1 MSKEKKTL
9 VLATRNRGKVLEVE
23 RILKIHAPEMSL
35 ISMADLD
42 IGDIEETGNS
52 FEENALLK
60 ARTVTQISGLAAL
73 ADDRGL
79 AIDSLNGEPGIY
91 SARYSGVHGDDAAN
105 NAKVLKQMAGITKR
119 SASFIAVL
127 ALTRPDGQS
136 IISRGELLGQIIDSP
151 RGDQGFGYDP
161 IFEPT
166 GFDITTAQMSPEMKD
181 SISHRGKA
189 LAQIAPKI
197 SPFLSLS

>member
-1 MSKEKKTL
+1 MKKTL
-9 VLATRNRGKVLEVE
+9 VLATRNKGKVLEVE
-23 RILKIHAPEMSL
+23 RMLKIHAPEISL

-42 IGDIEETGNS
+42 IGDIEETGNT

-60 ARTVTQISGLAAL
+60 ASTVTKLSGLPAL
-73 ADDRGL
+73 ADDSGL
-79 AIDSLNGEPGIY
+79 AINSLSGEPGIY

-105 NAKVLKQMAGITKR
+105 NAKVLKLMAGITKR

-136 IISRGELLGQIIDSP
+136 IISRGELLGQIINSP
-151 RGDQGFGYDP
+151 IGDQGFGYDP
-161 IFEPT
+161 IFQPT
-166 GFDITTAQMSPEMKD
+166 GFNITTAQMSPEIKD

>member
-9 VLATRNRGKVLEVE
+9 VLATRNKGKVLEVE
-23 RILKIHAPEMSL
+23 RMLKIHAPEISL

-42 IGDIEETGNS
+42 IGDIAETGNS

-73 ADDRGL
+73 ADDSGL

-161 IFEPT
+161 IFQPT

>member
-9 VLATRNRGKVLEVE
+9 VLATRNKGKVLEVE
-23 RILKIHAPEMSL
+23 RMLKIHAPEISL

-42 IGDIEETGNS
+42 IGDIDETGNS

-73 ADDRGL
+73 ADDSGL

-105 NAKVLKQMAGITKR
+105 NAKVLKLMAGITKR

-161 IFEPT
+161 IFQPT
-166 GFDITTAQMSPEMKD
+166 GFDFTTAQMSPEMKD

>member
-9 VLATRNRGKVLEVE
+9 VLATRNKGKVLEVE
-23 RILKIHAPEMSL
+23 RMLKIHAPEISL

-42 IGDIEETGNS
+42 IGDIDETGNS

-73 ADDRGL
+73 ADDSGL
-79 AIDSLNGEPGIY
+79 AIDSLNGDPGIY

-105 NAKVLKQMAGITKR
+105 NAKVLKLMAGITKR

-161 IFEPT
+161 IFQPT
-166 GFDITTAQMSPEMKD
+166 GFDFTTAQMSPEMKD

>member
-9 VLATRNRGKVLEVE
+9 VLATRNKGKVLEVE
-23 RILKIHAPEMSL
+23 RMLKIHAPEISL

-42 IGDIEETGNS
+42 IGDIDETGNS

-73 ADDRGL
+73 ADDSGL

-105 NAKVLKQMAGITKR
+105 NAKVLKLMAGITKR

-136 IISRGELLGQIIDSP
+136 IISRGELLGQIIDIP

-161 IFEPT
+161 IFQPT

>member
-9 VLATRNRGKVLEVE
+9 VLATRNKGKVLEVE
-23 RILKIHAPEMSL
+23 RMLKIHAPEISL

-42 IGDIEETGNS
+42 IGDIDETGNS

-73 ADDRGL
+73 ADDSGL
-79 AIDSLNGEPGIY
+79 AIDSLNGDPGIY

-105 NAKVLKQMAGITKR
+105 NAKVLKLMAGINKR

-161 IFEPT
+161 IFQPT

>member
-1 MSKEKKTL
+1 M
-9 VLATRNRGKVLEVE
+9 
-23 RILKIHAPEMSL
+23 LKIHAPEISL

-73 ADDRGL
+73 ADDSGL
-79 AIDSLNGEPGIY
+79 AIDALNGEPGIF

-105 NAKVLKQMAGITKR
+105 NAKVLRQMAGITKR

-151 RGDQGFGYDP
+151 RGNQGFGYDP
-161 IFEPT
+161 IFQPT

>member
-9 VLATRNRGKVLEVE
+9 VLATRNKGKVLEVE
-23 RILKIHAPEMSL
+23 RMLKIHAPEISL

-42 IGDIEETGNS
+42 IGDIDETGNS

-60 ARTVTQISGLAAL
+60 ARIVTQISGLAAL
-73 ADDRGL
+73 ADDSGL

-105 NAKVLKQMAGITKR
+105 NAKVLKLMAGITKR

-161 IFEPT
+161 IFQPT

>member
-9 VLATRNRGKVLEVE
+9 VLATRNKGKVLEVE
-23 RILKIHAPEMSL
+23 RMLKIHAPEISL

-42 IGDIEETGNS
+42 IGDIEETGNT

-73 ADDRGL
+73 ADDSGL
-79 AIDSLNGEPGIY
+79 AIDSLNGGPGIY

-105 NAKVLKQMAGITKR
+105 NAKVLNLMAGISKR

-161 IFEPT
+161 IFQPT

>member
-9 VLATRNRGKVLEVE
+9 VLATRNKGKVLEVE
-23 RILKIHAPEMSL
+23 RMLKIHAPEISL

-42 IGDIEETGNS
+42 IGDIAETGNS

-73 ADDRGL
+73 ADDSGL

-151 RGDQGFGYDP
+151 RGIQGFGYDP
-161 IFEPT
+161 IFQPT

>member
-9 VLATRNRGKVLEVE
+9 VLATRNKGKVLEVE
-23 RILKIHAPEMSL
+23 RMLKIHAPEISL

-42 IGDIEETGNS
+42 IDDIEETGNS

-60 ARTVTQISGLAAL
+60 ASTVTKLSGLAVL
-73 ADDRGL
+73 ADDSGL

-161 IFEPT
+161 IFQPT

>member
-23 RILKIHAPEMSL
+23 RMLKIHAPEISL
-35 ISMADLD
+35 ISMADLG
-42 IGDIEETGNS
+42 IGDIEETGKS

-73 ADDRGL
+73 ADDSGL
-79 AIDSLNGEPGIY
+79 AIDSLNGEPGIF

-161 IFEPT
+161 IFQPT

>member
-9 VLATRNRGKVLEVE
+9 VLATRNKGKVLEVE
-23 RILKIHAPEMSL
+23 RMLKIHAPEISL

-60 ARTVTQISGLAAL
+60 ARTVTQLSGLAAL
-73 ADDRGL
+73 ADDSGL

-105 NAKVLKQMAGITKR
+105 NAKVLKLMAGITKR

-161 IFEPT
+161 IFQPT

-197 SPFLSLS
+197 SPFLALS

>member
-9 VLATRNRGKVLEVE
+9 VLATRNKGKVLEVE
-23 RILKIHAPEMSL
+23 RMLKIHAPEISL

-73 ADDRGL
+73 ADDSGL

-161 IFEPT
+161 IFQPS
-166 GFDITTAQMSPEMKD
+166 GFEITTAQMSPEIKD

-189 LAQIAPKI
+189 LAHIAPKI

>member
-9 VLATRNRGKVLEVE
+9 VLATRNKGKVLEVE
-23 RILKIHAPEMSL
+23 RMLKIHAPEISL

-42 IGDIEETGNS
+42 IGDIDETGSS

-73 ADDRGL
+73 ADDSGL

-105 NAKVLKQMAGITKR
+105 NAKVLKLMAGITKR

-161 IFEPT
+161 IFQPT

>member
-1 MSKEKKTL
+1 
-9 VLATRNRGKVLEVE
+9 
-23 RILKIHAPEMSL
+23 
-35 ISMADLD
+35 
-42 IGDIEETGNS
+42 
-52 FEENALLK
+52 
-60 ARTVTQISGLAAL
+60 
-73 ADDRGL
+73 
-79 AIDSLNGEPGIY
+79 
-91 SARYSGVHGDDAAN
+91 
-105 NAKVLKQMAGITKR
+105 MAGISKR

-161 IFEPT
+161 IFQPT

>member
-9 VLATRNRGKVLEVE
+9 VLATRNKGKVVEVE
-23 RILKIHAPEMSL
+23 RMLKIHAPEISL

-42 IGDIEETGNS
+42 IGDIDETGNS

-60 ARTVTQISGLAAL
+60 ASTVTKLSGLPAL
-73 ADDRGL
+73 ADDSGL
-79 AIDSLNGEPGIY
+79 AINSLSGEPGIY

-105 NAKVLKQMAGITKR
+105 NAKVLKLMDGITER

-136 IISRGELLGQIIDSP
+136 IVSRGELLGQIIN
-151 RGDQGFGYDP
+151 RAIGDQGFG
-161 IFEPT
+161 
-166 GFDITTAQMSPEMKD
+166 
-181 SISHRGKA
+181 
-189 LAQIAPKI
+189 
-197 SPFLSLS
+197 

>member
-1 MSKEKKTL
+1 MKKTL
-9 VLATRNRGKVLEVE
+9 VLATRNKGKVLEVE
-23 RILKIHAPEMSL
+23 RMLKIHAPEISL

-60 ARTVTQISGLAAL
+60 ASTVTKLSGLAAL
-73 ADDRGL
+73 ADDSGL
-79 AIDSLNGEPGIY
+79 AIDSLNGEPGIF

-105 NAKVLKQMAGITKR
+105 NAKVLRLMDGISDR

-127 ALTRPDGQS
+127 TLTRPDGQS
-136 IISRGELLGQIIDSP
+136 IISRGEVTGQIIFNPS
-151 RGDQGFGYDP
+151 GDQGFGYDP
-161 IFEPT
+161 IFQPT
-166 GFDITTAQMSPEMKD
+166 GFNITTAQMSPEMKD

>member
-9 VLATRNRGKVLEVE
+9 VLATRNKGKVLEVE
-23 RILKIHAPEMSL
+23 RMLKIHAPEISL

-42 IGDIEETGNS
+42 IGDIDETGNS

-73 ADDRGL
+73 ADDSGL

-105 NAKVLKQMAGITKR
+105 NAKVLKLMAGITKR

-161 IFEPT
+161 IFQPV
-166 GFDITTAQMSPEMKD
+166 GYQITMAELSADEKD
-181 SISHRGKA
+181 RISHRGQA
-189 LAQIAPKI
+189 MRAIAPVI
-197 SPFLSLS
+197 AELLSQ

>member
-9 VLATRNRGKVLEVE
+9 VLATRNKGKVLEVG
-23 RILKIHAPEMSL
+23 RMLKIHAPEISL

-42 IGDIEETGNS
+42 IDDIDETGNS

-73 ADDRGL
+73 ADDSGL
-79 AIDSLNGEPGIY
+79 AIDALNGEPGIF

-105 NAKVLKQMAGITKR
+105 NAKVLRQMAGVTKR

-127 ALTRPDGQS
+127 ALSRPDGQS

-151 RGDQGFGYDP
+151 RGNQGFGYDP
-161 IFEPT
+161 IFQPT

>member
-1 MSKEKKTL
+1 VKKTL
-9 VLATRNRGKVLEVE
+9 VLATRNTGKVLEVE
-23 RILKIHAPEMSL
+23 RMLKIHAPEISL

-73 ADDRGL
+73 ADDSGL
-79 AIDSLNGEPGIY
+79 AIDALNGEPGIF

-105 NAKVLKQMAGITKR
+105 NAKVLRQMAGITKR

-127 ALTRPDGQS
+127 ALSRPDGQS

-151 RGDQGFGYDP
+151 RGNQGFGYDP
-161 IFEPT
+161 IFQPT

>member
-9 VLATRNRGKVLEVE
+9 VLATRNKGKVLEVE
-23 RILKIHAPEMSL
+23 RMLKIHAPEISL

-42 IGDIEETGNS
+42 IGDIDETGNS

-73 ADDRGL
+73 ADDSGL

-105 NAKVLKQMAGITKR
+105 NAKVLKLMAGITKR

-136 IISRGELLGQIIDSP
+136 INSRGELLGQIIDSP

-161 IFEPT
+161 IFQPT

>member
-9 VLATRNRGKVLEVE
+9 VLATRNKGKVLEVE
-23 RILKIHAPEMSL
+23 RMLKIHAPEISL

-42 IGDIEETGNS
+42 IGDIDETGNS

-60 ARTVTQISGLAAL
+60 ARTVTQISGLAVL
-73 ADDRGL
+73 ADDSGL

-105 NAKVLKQMAGITKR
+105 NAKVLKLMAGITKR

-161 IFEPT
+161 IFQPT
-166 GFDITTAQMSPEMKD
+166 GFDITTAQMSPELKD

>member
-9 VLATRNRGKVLEVE
+9 VLATRNKGKVLEVE
-23 RILKIHAPEMSL
+23 RMLKIHAPEISL

-42 IGDIEETGNS
+42 IGDIDETGNS

-73 ADDRGL
+73 ADDSGL
-79 AIDSLNGEPGIY
+79 AIKSLNGEPGIF

-105 NAKVLKQMAGITKR
+105 NAKVLKLMAGITKR

-161 IFEPT
+161 IFQPT

>member
-9 VLATRNRGKVLEVE
+9 VLATRNKGKVLEVE
-23 RILKIHAPEMSL
+23 RMLKNHAPEISL

-42 IGDIEETGNS
+42 IGDIDETGNS

-73 ADDRGL
+73 ADDSGL

-105 NAKVLKQMAGITKR
+105 NAKVLKLMAGITKR

-161 IFEPT
+161 IFQPT

>member
-9 VLATRNRGKVLEVE
+9 VLATRNKGKVLEVE
-23 RILKIHAPEMSL
+23 RMLKIHAPEISL

-42 IGDIEETGNS
+42 IGDIEETGNT

-73 ADDRGL
+73 ADDSGL
-79 AIDSLNGEPGIY
+79 SIDSLNGEPGIY

-105 NAKVLKQMAGITKR
+105 NAKVLNLMAGISKR

-161 IFEPT
+161 IFQPT

>member
-9 VLATRNRGKVLEVE
+9 VLATRNKGKVLEVE
-23 RILKIHAPEMSL
+23 RMLKIHAPEISL
-35 ISMADLD
+35 ISMVDLD
-42 IGDIEETGNS
+42 IGDIEETGNT

-73 ADDRGL
+73 ADDSGL

-105 NAKVLKQMAGITKR
+105 NAKVLNLMAGISKR

-161 IFEPT
+161 IFQPT

>member
-9 VLATRNRGKVLEVE
+9 VLATRNKGKVLEVE
-23 RILKIHAPEMSL
+23 RMLKIHAPEISL

-42 IGDIEETGNS
+42 IGDIDETGNS

-73 ADDRGL
+73 ADDSGL
-79 AIDSLNGEPGIY
+79 AIDGLNGEPGIY

-105 NAKVLKQMAGITKR
+105 NAKVLKLMAGITKR

-161 IFEPT
+161 IFQPT

-197 SPFLSLS
+197 SPFLSRS

>member
-9 VLATRNRGKVLEVE
+9 VLATRNKGKVLEVE
-23 RILKIHAPEMSL
+23 RMLKIHAPEISL
-35 ISMADLD
+35 ISMVDLD

-60 ARTVTQISGLAAL
+60 ASTVTKLSGLAAL
-73 ADDRGL
+73 ADDSGL

-161 IFEPT
+161 IFQPT

>member
-1 MSKEKKTL
+1 MKKTL
-9 VLATRNRGKVLEVE
+9 VLATRNKGKVLEVE
-23 RILKIHAPEMSL
+23 RMLKIHAPEISL

-73 ADDRGL
+73 ADDSGL
-79 AIDSLNGEPGIY
+79 AIDALNGEPGIF

-105 NAKVLKQMAGITKR
+105 NAKVLRQMAGVTKR

-127 ALTRPDGQS
+127 ALSRPDGQS

-151 RGDQGFGYDP
+151 RGNQGFGYDP
-161 IFEPT
+161 IFQPT

>member
-9 VLATRNRGKVLEVE
+9 VLATRNKGKVLEVE
-23 RILKIHAPEMSL
+23 RMLKIHAPEISL

-42 IGDIEETGNS
+42 IGDIDETGNS

-73 ADDRGL
+73 ADDSGL

-105 NAKVLKQMAGITKR
+105 NAKVLKLMAGITKR

-127 ALTRPDGQS
+127 ALTRPDGQC

-161 IFEPT
+161 IFQPT

>member
-1 MSKEKKTL
+1 MKKTL
-9 VLATRNRGKVLEVE
+9 VLATRNKGKVLEVE
-23 RILKIHAPEMSL
+23 RMLKIHAPEISL

-42 IGDIEETGNS
+42 IGDIEETGNT

-60 ARTVTQISGLAAL
+60 ASTVTKLSGLPAL
-73 ADDRGL
+73 ADDSGL
-79 AIDSLNGEPGIY
+79 AINSLSGEPGIY

-105 NAKVLKQMAGITKR
+105 NAKVLKLMAGITKR

-161 IFEPT
+161 IFQPT

>member
-9 VLATRNRGKVLEVE
+9 VLATRNKGKVLEVE
-23 RILKIHAPEMSL
+23 RMLKIHAPEISL
-35 ISMADLD
+35 ISMAYLD
-42 IGDIEETGNS
+42 IGDIDETGNS

-73 ADDRGL
+73 ADDSGL

-105 NAKVLKQMAGITKR
+105 NAKVLKLMAGITKR

-161 IFEPT
+161 IFQPT
-166 GFDITTAQMSPEMKD
+166 GFDITTAQMSPELKD

>member
-1 MSKEKKTL
+1 MKKTL
-9 VLATRNRGKVLEVE
+9 VLATRNKGKVLEVE
-23 RILKIHAPEMSL
+23 RMLKIHAPEISL

-73 ADDRGL
+73 ADDSGL
-79 AIDSLNGEPGIY
+79 AIDALNGEPGIF

-105 NAKVLKQMAGITKR
+105 NAKVLRQMAGITKR

-127 ALTRPDGQS
+127 ALSRPDGQS

-151 RGDQGFGYDP
+151 RGNQGFGYDP
-161 IFEPT
+161 IFQPT

>member
-9 VLATRNRGKVLEVE
+9 VLATRNKGKVLEVE
-23 RILKIHAPEMSL
+23 RILKIHAPEISL
-35 ISMADLD
+35 ISMVDLD
-42 IGDIEETGNS
+42 IGDIEETGNT

-73 ADDRGL
+73 ADDSGL

-105 NAKVLKQMAGITKR
+105 NAKVLNLMAGISKR

-161 IFEPT
+161 IFQPT

>member
-9 VLATRNRGKVLEVE
+9 VLATRNKGKVLEVE
-23 RILKIHAPEMSL
+23 RMLKIHAPEISL

-73 ADDRGL
+73 ADDSGL
-79 AIDSLNGEPGIY
+79 AIDALNGEPGIF

-105 NAKVLKQMAGITKR
+105 NAKVLRQMAGITKR

-127 ALTRPDGQS
+127 ALSRPDGQS

-151 RGDQGFGYDP
+151 RGNQGFGYDP
-161 IFEPT
+161 IFQPT